1 MKTVLTKEQRF
12 LLNKCCAHANN
23 MDLMLCTMKPKQQML
38 TMFMFANTNTLYMY
52 MWYYIILT
60 HTHTHTHTHARTH
73 TRAHTHTHTHTHTQP
88 CASGILPTEAKSES
102 LSENSVRIWGGF
114 TLILLLLVYIP
125 LTWHVAL
132 AKMKMVNSTTRSSIV
147 KMSKHTTKLC
157 EKLSKHWRDCA
168 LCVL

>member
-1 MKTVLTKEQRF
+1 MPTTWIWCFARWNQN
-12 LLNKCCAHANN
+12 NKCWPCSC
-23 MDLMLCTMKPKQQML
+23 LQTQTPYTCTCD
-38 TMFMFANTNTLYMY
+38 
-52 MWYYIILT
+52 IISSWHTHTRT
-60 HTHTHTHTHARTH
+60 HTHMHAHTHA
-73 TRAHTHTHTHTHTQP
+73 HTHTHTQP